1 MSQSQ
6 DFTAKLKELENITKW
21 FEAEDLDLDE
31 ALVKFERGMTLV
43 SELKEHL
50 GKVQNQV
57 EKIKHKFSSV
67 GGDEAITS
75 EELEDSSLGL

>member
-6 DFTAKLKELENITKW
+6 DFTSKLKELEEITKW

-31 ALVKFERGMTLV
+31 ALVKFERGMALV
-43 SELKEHL
+43 TELKEHL

-57 EKIKHKFSSV
+57 EKIKQKFNASGNAEV
-67 GGDEAITS
+67 VEQ
-75 EELEDSSLGL
+75 EEPEDSSLGL